1 MRHMPPKLRVLVAKV
16 EGCENC
22 LKTFTLMS
30 TLSTECLCV
39 PVYVFVCLLS
49 DDERGAMSLLG
60 GAHLRAFA
68 EHDARAMEAATR
80 AMEEVSK
87 RMEEASRAAALATAH
102 SGAVAGS
109 TPGPGG
115 AGITVGGHHP
125 GAATSKYVHDMAG
138 PPCKRPAMFDDEQRF
153 LSHLGV
159 PSARLKMTTQSQS
172 ISLHSHHR
180 SSVSVALYK
189 PTLRSH
195 PVACFQRAACSAFQT
210 CTLNSH

>member
-1 MRHMPPKLRVLVAKV
+1 MLISVCMY
-16 EGCENC
+16 
-22 LKTFTLMS
+22 
-30 TLSTECLCV
+30 LCV
-39 PVYVFVCLLS
+39 LL

-109 TPGPGG
+109 TAGPGG

-125 GAATSKYVHDMAG
+125 GAGTSKYVHDMTAG

-172 ISLHSHHR
+172 ISQQYLFTLIPRLHD
-180 SSVSVALYK
+180 
-189 PTLRSH
+189 TTGCQ
-195 PVACFQRAACSAFQT
+195 PVV
-210 CTLNSH
+210 